1 MICCCRY
8 IVNTCVVCEVN
19 KLMSTVLLASYLCC
33 SFGHLF
39 SPIDVKSS
47 FLSAPVLD
55 L

>member
-8 IVNTCVVCEVN
+8 IINTCVVCEVN

-33 SFGHLF
+33 SFCHLF
-39 SPIDVKSS
+39 GPIDVKS
-47 FLSAPVLD
+47 FIPCAPALN